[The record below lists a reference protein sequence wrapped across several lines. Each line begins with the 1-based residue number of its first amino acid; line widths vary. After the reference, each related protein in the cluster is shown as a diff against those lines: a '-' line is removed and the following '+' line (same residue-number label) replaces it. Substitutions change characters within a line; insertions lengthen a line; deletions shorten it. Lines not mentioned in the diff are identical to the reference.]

1 MQRFE
6 RRRTRENRVFVS
18 SALKGEVSRFLSGIV
33 EQRERRNYG
42 TLGGRSTCPEDEC
55 ATGRGR
61 ERVWKRKRMNVMSVW
76 KVSEREERSGVG
88 IV

>member
-61 ERVWKRKRMNVMSVW
+61 EG
-76 KVSEREERSGVG
+76 ERESVEEKENECYERVESE
-88 IV
+88 